1 MRLGLLVATA
11 LVPLVLW
18 AALPLVS
25 EGATPGHAGRVSHK
39 LDRKRKA
46 LERNRDRERVLT
58 TDVSALHRRIG
69 RLQRTIGTL
78 QRRQRAFQADL
89 DRKRAVLVRTQD
101 DLRDQ
106 RARLARLRA
115 RLQTSRRI
123 LAARLIELYES
134 DEPDIVT
141 VILHSDGFAQLLEN
155 AEYLD
160 RINEQDAR
168 VLGTVRD
175 AKTDATATTHRLA
188 VLERRQQQVA
198 AAILARRNQVATA
211 RVALARE
218 RARFVRARAARQDL
232 LGRLREKRRGLMDD
246 VAALAKQQ
254 AKIRGALQGGG
265 PIHGGGGPWTWP
277 VDGTITSPFCERRA
291 WEACHP
297 GMDIAAPTG
306 TPIHAVDGGR
316 VAIAGP
322 TGGYGNYTCI
332 QHTSSLSSCYGHQS
346 RIDVHVGQS
355 VSQGAVIGAV
365 GSTGFSTG
373 PHLHIEARANGTP
386 TNPLRY
392 LN

>member
-1 MRLGLLVATA
+1 MRLRLLVATA
-11 LVPLVLW
+11 LLPLVLW
-18 AALPLVS
+18 AAVPLIS
-25 EGATPGHAGRVSHK
+25 QGASAGRVTNK

-46 LERNRDRERVLT
+46 LERNRDRDRVLT

-69 RLQRTIGTL
+69 GLQH
-78 QRRQRAFQADL
+78 RQRAYQADL

-115 RLQTSRRI
+115 RLQVSRRV
-123 LAARLIELYES
+123 LAARLTEIYKS

-141 VILHSDGFAQLLEN
+141 VILQSNGFAQLLEN

-160 RINEQDAR
+160 RLNDQDAR
-168 VLGTVRD
+168 VLSTVRD
-175 AKTDATATTHRLA
+175 AKADATATTHRLA
-188 VLERRQQQVA
+188 LLERRQQQVA

-211 RVALARE
+211 RISLA
-218 RARFVRARAARQDL
+218 RARAARQEV

-277 VDGTITSPFCERRA
+277 IDGTITSPFCERRA

-306 TPIHAVDGGR
+306 TPIHAADGGR

-332 QHTSSLSSCYGHQS
+332 QHSSSLSSCYGHQS
-346 RIDVHVGQS
+346 RIGVHVGQS

-365 GSTGFSTG
+365 GSTGHSTG
-373 PHLHIEARANGTP
+373 PHLHFEARVNGTP
-386 TNPLRY
+386 TNPLNY
-392 LN
+392 LS